1 MNSKIILCLNAGSS
15 SLKFALYQIADGNE
29 TPLAQGAVE
38 HDGQTCRLWVYT
50 AEQKIDKT
58 DKVAFTLSAAL
69 HPAVTE
75 LEQLKLPPLDAV
87 GDRVVQG
94 GPDHA
99 APRTDDRF
107 CQHRSESTSTHRSK
121 NASVEGAMV
130 WASGFLTRG
139 CARGNRPLAAAKNL
153 TS

>member
-1 MNSKIILCLNAGSS
+1 MNSKVILWLNAGSP

-29 TPLAQGAVE
+29 TPLARGAVE

-94 GPDHA
+94 GPNHA
-99 APRTDDRF
+99 TPVRMT
-107 CQHRSESTSTHRSK
+107 
-121 NASVEGAMV
+121 ASVNTGVKVHQHTGVKMHQWKV
-130 WASGFLTRG
+130 RWCGR
-139 CARGNRPLAAAKNL
+139 LAF
-153 TS
+153 